1 MERSELEETTKVL
14 EYVCK
19 LPSTQ
24 VMIGNDYTVSNDK
37 DNRLRARDML
47 ISFGGKNKGLLAI
60 PIIQHY
66 VWTDYPLE
74 GDLGKS
80 SSGKN
85 TTANLYTPHMSY
97 CRVDRM
103 VLRNLELHYKNRI
116 YTYTADNIDL
126 VFIKALFDLCRNK
139 LRKVLGVKY
148 TAHLRKLI
156 PVGDIL
162 DRHRQIYISDGIE
175 EHNWTAPDVEH
186 ITTAVGWLEYM
197 KSLLK
202 PSAHTDKKL
211 IPFIKGWI
219 KDNKDII
226 LENESNNHITATW
239 E

>member
-1 MERSELEETTKVL
+1 MERPKLEETTKVL

-24 VMIGNDYTVSNDK
+24 VMVGNDYTVCNDK
-37 DNRLRARDML
+37 DNRLHARDML
-47 ISFGGKNKGLLAI
+47 ISFGGKNMGLLAM
-60 PIIQHY
+60 PIIQRY

-80 SSGKN
+80 SCGKN
-85 TTANLYTPHMSY
+85 TTANLYTLHMSY
-97 CRVDRM
+97 CIVGRM
-103 VLRNLELHYKNRI
+103 VLRNLELHYKNRV
-116 YTYTADNIDL
+116 YTYNGDNIDSP
-126 VFIKALFDLCRNK
+126 FIKMVFDLCRNK

-148 TAHLRKLI
+148 TAHLGKI
-156 PVGDIL
+156 VPVGDIL
-162 DRHRQIYISDGIE
+162 DRYREIYISDGIE
-175 EHNWTAPDVEH
+175 EHNWVAPNVEH

-197 KSLLK
+197 KSLLR
-202 PSAHTDKKL
+202 PSMHTDKKL

-226 LENESNNHITATW
+226 LENESNNHMTATW

>member
-1 MERSELEETTKVL
+1 MERPQLEETTKAL

-24 VMIGNDYTVSNDK
+24 VMVGNDYTVCNDK
-37 DNRLRARDML
+37 DNMLRARDML

-60 PIIQHY
+60 PIIQRY

-80 SSGKN
+80 SCGKN
-85 TTANLYTPHMSY
+85 TTAKTYIQHMSY
-97 CRVDRM
+97 DRVDRM
-103 VLRNLELHYKNRI
+103 VLRDLVLHYKNRV
-116 YTYTADNIDL
+116 YTYNADNIEL
-126 VFIKALFDLCRNK
+126 PFLKMVFDLCRNK
-139 LRKVLGVKY
+139 LRRQLGVKY
-148 TAHLRKLI
+148 TAHLSDLKDDSQNGYRE
-156 PVGDIL
+156 
-162 DRHRQIYISDGIE
+162 IYISDGIE
-175 EHNWTAPDVEH
+175 EHSWIAPNVEH

-202 PSAHTDKKL
+202 PSMHTDKKN

-226 LENESNNHITATW
+226 LENESNNHMTAKW

>member
-1 MERSELEETTKVL
+1 MERSKLEEATKVL
-14 EYVCK
+14 EYICK
-19 LPSTQ
+19 LPSTE
-24 VMIGNDYTVSNDK
+24 VMVGNDYTVCNDQ
-37 DNRLRARDML
+37 DNRMRARDML

-60 PIIQHY
+60 PIIQRY

-80 SSGKN
+80 SAGKN

-103 VLRNLELHYKNRI
+103 VLRNLTLHYKNRI

-126 VFIKALFDLCRNK
+126 VFIKALFDLCKNK
-139 LRKVLGVKY
+139 LRKVLNARY
-148 TAHLRKLI
+148 TAHLGRLI
-156 PVGDIL
+156 PAGDAPDNL
-162 DRHRQIYISDGIE
+162 RQIYISDGIE
-175 EHNWTAPDVEH
+175 ELNWFASKVSH
-186 ITTAVGWLEYM
+186 IRTAVGWLAYM
-197 KSLLK
+197 KSMLK

-219 KDNKDII
+219 KDNKDTI
-226 LENESNNHITATW
+226 LENESNNHMTVKW